1 LISASGTIPLSR
13 LSVYPFYY
21 AISVAANADYISAE
35 AQSGTVVTVLLVSD
49 ISVFA
54 EVFYVQYQ
62 EAA

>member
-1 LISASGTIPLSR
+1 

-54 EVFYVQYQ
+54 EVFYIQYQ